1 MKRDIGKETHS
12 TEPGNSSAK
21 SSKQCLYYHDVPPEL
36 YRRAALRY
44 TEGHKKYGTGPV
56 NINWRIGITDPKYV
70 ADRLNHMFE
79 HMLNFLENGDG
90 LDDNLGAIVW
100 NAGFLMEVQRLSPDT
115 LDQVIGQS
123 KLFGEEAEAYKALLE
138 KKLKGMADEN
148 H

>member
-1 MKRDIGKETHS
+1 
-12 TEPGNSSAK
+12 
-21 SSKQCLYYHDVPPEL
+21 
-36 YRRAALRY
+36 
-44 TEGHKKYGTGPV
+44 
-56 NINWRIGITDPKYV
+56 
-70 ADRLNHMFE
+70 MFE